1 MGVKNTSAIADI
13 CSYLTKVMIIKKYIK
28 YTLIGALELKDKIKT
43 MNLNQHILKSA
54 KTEKIM
60 GKNLCKSVEGFH
72 SQRNVHIQ
80 YLFNYLL

>member
-1 MGVKNTSAIADI
+1 
-13 CSYLTKVMIIKKYIK
+13 MIIKKYIK

-60 GKNLCKSVEGFH
+60 GKNLCKSVEGYH

-80 YLFNYLL
+80 YMFNYLL